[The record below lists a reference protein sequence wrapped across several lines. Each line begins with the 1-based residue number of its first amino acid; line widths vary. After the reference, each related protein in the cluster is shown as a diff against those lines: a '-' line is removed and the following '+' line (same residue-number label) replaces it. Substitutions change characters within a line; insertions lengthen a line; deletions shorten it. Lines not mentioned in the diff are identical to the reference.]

1 MSQHVLGTN
10 AHSGDGIC
18 FHAFAFLGEKMCLSE
33 MQMFEQSCRD
43 CEKETLFK
51 KKKSTGFFFYGSFS
65 FTAKLRGRCRD

>member
-1 MSQHVLGTN
+1 MSQRVLGTN

-51 KKKSTGFFFYGSFS
+51 KKKINWIFFLWQF
-65 FTAKLRGRCRD
+65 